1 MSTKTAQLLLNP
13 LLRQA
18 RLVKRLPRRYIGALL
33 IVALLASLGQILIQ
47 TLLSQQAGSGHVISL
62 AANQETLSQRVSKDA
77 LALAVF
83 TGANDRAFY
92 LQEFTA
98 VGASWNRVHLG
109 LQHGDTSLNLPP
121 NHDAII
127 AQDFQAL
134 QPQYNAILNAYIDV
148 EQFAQAYA
156 RDHPDAPYGFDAT
169 PLLPDVQAVMT
180 AEEPFAHGMEGIVS
194 RFEQL
199 AANQVQTVRLAEI
212 GLFVALLMVLLLE
225 GFFIFAP
232 AMRTLKDN
240 LHSLENSENR
250 LREAANTLSQRNKQ
264 LEDAFQEAWQAR
276 SKTLLPVRKVSGG
289 YIVATPARD
298 RVVHITRDTSGA
310 LVCECSASEL
320 GYVCTHLLSV
330 SHFQLVAQRAQ
341 QQQQR
346 ERTSSEPQAWG
357 RSQPSQPMQTRSQP
371 WGRSQPSQPMQNGSQ
386 PLSRSQPGQPMEPG
400 SQPWGRSQPWPS
412 VKTGSQPWMLAEPE
426 PPWEPAQSAA
436 RSIRQRA
443 QSRGWPGNGK

>member
-1 MSTKTAQLLLNP
+1 MSTKSAHLLLNP

-33 IVALLASLGQILIQ
+33 IVALLAGLGQILIQ
-47 TLLSQQAGSGHVISL
+47 TLLAQQADSGHVISL

-83 TGANDRAFY
+83 TDAKDRAFY

-98 VGASWNRVHLG
+98 VGASWNRVHMG
-109 LQHGDTSLNLPP
+109 LQHGDMGLNLPP
-121 NHDAII
+121 NHDTII

-134 QPQYNAILNAYIDV
+134 QPQYNAILNAYVDV
-148 EQFAQAYA
+148 EQFTQAYA
-156 RDHPDAPYGFDAT
+156 KDHPDAPYGFDAT
-169 PLLPDVQAVMT
+169 PLVPDVQAVMT
-180 AEEPFAHGMEGIVS
+180 AEEPFARGMAGVVS

-225 GFFIFAP
+225 GLFIFAP

-240 LHSLENSENR
+240 LRSLENSENR

-289 YIVATPARD
+289 YIVATSARD
-298 RVVHITRDTSGA
+298 RVVHVTRDPSGA
-310 LVCECSASEL
+310 LMCECSASEL
-320 GYVCTHLLSV
+320 GYVCTHILSV

-341 QQQQR
+341 QQQR
-346 ERTSSEPQAWG
+346 DVTGSGPQAWG

-371 WGRSQPSQPMQNGSQ
+371 WN
-386 PLSRSQPGQPMEPG
+386 RSQPGQPIQTGTPSWNRSQPGQPVEPG
-400 SQPWGRSQPWPS
+400 SQPRGQSQPWQS

-426 PPWEPAQSAA
+426 PPWEPSQSAA

-443 QSRGWPGNGK
+443 QSGNWPDTGK

>member
-1 MSTKTAQLLLNP
+1 MSTKSAHLLLNP

-47 TLLSQQAGSGHVISL
+47 TLLSQQADSGHVISL

-83 TGANDRAFY
+83 TDAKDRAFY
-92 LQEFTA
+92 FQEFTA
-98 VGASWNRVHLG
+98 VGASWNRVHMG
-109 LQHGDTSLNLPP
+109 LQHGDTGLNLPA

-134 QPQYNAILNAYIDV
+134 QPQYTAILNAYMDV
-148 EQFAQAYA
+148 EQFVQAYGK
-156 RDHPDAPYGFDAT
+156 DHPDAPYAFDVT
-169 PLLPDVQAVMT
+169 PLVPDVQAVMT

-194 RFEQL
+194 RFELL
-199 AANQVQTVRLAEI
+199 AANQVQTVRMTEI

-225 GFFIFAP
+225 GLFIFAP
-232 AMRTLKDN
+232 ALRTLKDN

-250 LREAANTLSQRNKQ
+250 LREAANTLTQRNKQ

-289 YIVATPARD
+289 YIVATSARD
-298 RVVHITRDTSGA
+298 RVMHVTRDTAGG
-310 LVCECSASEL
+310 LVCECSANEL
-320 GYVCTHLLSV
+320 GYVCTHILSV

-341 QQQQR
+341 QQR
-346 ERTSSEPQAWG
+346 EQPSSGPQAWG
-357 RSQPSQPMQTRSQP
+357 RSQPSQPLQTGSQP
-371 WGRSQPSQPMQNGSQ
+371 WNRSQPSQPIQTGSQ
-386 PLSRSQPGQPMEPG
+386 PWNRSQPGQPIQAG
-400 SQPWGRSQPWPS
+400 SQPWGRSQPRQNM
-412 VKTGSQPWMLAEPE
+412 KTGSQPWMLNEPE
-426 PPWEPAQSAA
+426 PPWEPSQSAV

-443 QSRGWPGNGK
+443 QSGGWPGNGK